1 MVPWS
6 GPHAA
11 WASAWAMNDGEPSFW
26 EFSLQIYPNEGVEA
40 ACLTLQDDAGAD
52 VNLLLLCCFVARYG
66 VRLTPEAMET
76 LARQASAW
84 QLEVVGPLRAVRRRL
99 KQPVGGVLPEAAAP
113 LRKALQDVELEAE
126 RLEQD
131 VLQAVL
137 RTLGGLDGR
146 EADRP
151 GLARHN
157 LLEYLRHLG
166 VSPDPSVRTA
176 LERLIAGCFP
186 QTAR

>member
-1 MVPWS
+1 
-6 GPHAA
+6 
-11 WASAWAMNDGEPSFW
+11 MNDSEPRFW
-26 EFSLQIYPNEGVEA
+26 EFSLQVYANGGVEP
-40 ACLTLQDDAGAD
+40 ACLTLQDEAGAD

-76 LARQASAW
+76 LVRQASVW
-84 QLEVVGPLRAVRRRL
+84 QREVVGPLRAVRRRL

-137 RTLGGLDGR
+137 RTVGGLDGR

-151 GLARHN
+151 GLARRN
-157 LLEYLRHLG
+157 LLDYLRLLG
-166 VSPDPSVRTA
+166 VPPDPPVRTA

-186 QTAR
+186 EMTR